1 MAKVKLN
8 PALQQIRGRL
18 AGFVYRIRYGEQ
30 TISKSPDMSKVK
42 WSAAQVEHRRRFKLA
57 VAYAHLAMGDEKVRL
72 QYMAEAAEKGKRP
85 FDLAVSDYFKGRN
98 LLMKSESSK

>member
-30 TISKSPDMSKVK
+30 TISKSPDMSNVK

-57 VAYAHLAMGDEKVRL
+57 VAYAHQAMDNEAVRM
-72 QYMAEAAEKGKRP
+72 QYTAEAAEKGKRP
-85 FDLAVSDYFKGRN
+85 FDLAVSDYFRGRN
-98 LLMKSESSK
+98 LLLESKSKE

>member
-8 PALQQIRGRL
+8 PTLQEVRGRL
-18 AGFVYRIRYGEQ
+18 AGFVYRMRYGKQ

-42 WSAAQVEHRRRFKLA
+42 WSAAQVEHRKRFKLA
-57 VAYAHLAMGDEKVRL
+57 VAYAHLAMVDEKVRL
-72 QYMAEAAEKGKRP
+72 QYMAEAVEKGKRP

-98 LLMKSESSK
+98 LLTENGKG

>member
-57 VAYAHLAMGDEKVRL
+57 VAYAHLAMDNEQVRM
-72 QYMAEAAEKGKRP
+72 QYTAEAAEKGKRP

-98 LLMKSESSK
+98 LLLESKSKE

>member
-30 TISKSPDMSKVK
+30 TISKPPDMSRVK
-42 WSAAQVEHRRRFKLA
+42 WSAAQVEHRQRFKLA
-57 VAYAHLAMGDEKVRL
+57 VAYARRAMSDEEVRM
-72 QYMAEAAEKGKRP
+72 QYTAEAAAKGKRP

-98 LLMKSESSK
+98 LLMEKGKQ